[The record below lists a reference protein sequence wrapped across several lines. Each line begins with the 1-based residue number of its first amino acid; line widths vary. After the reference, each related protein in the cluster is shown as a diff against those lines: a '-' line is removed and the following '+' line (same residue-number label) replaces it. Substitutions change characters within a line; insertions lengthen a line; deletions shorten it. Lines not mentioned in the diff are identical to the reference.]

1 MRPPLT
7 LLFGAWLSEG
17 PCGSRSS
24 RDRRRHHVLG
34 RPRRHGAAPRRIVR
48 RLDRRRAHPR
58 LLRASHPV
66 FSSRAADKV
75 STRPP
80 PSHSPPPRCTA
91 RPLSPARRT
100 ERPIWA
106 GNAAATGWWRPR
118 QRGSA
123 TPRKLSRQTCDLCPS
138 YSPQILPYP
147 GSPGTASG
155 EPRQVCSISDK
166 FIPPE
171 RRSSA
176 AWRPRTGLGTGQVWI
191 LHGAAVYL
199 RAHGAFRGAPE
210 VCRLRGAAIARRR
223 RLCQLTV
230 TPSTRSQCVCSAST
244 PATVT
249 PSVLAYTG

>member
-1 MRPPLT
+1 MTAHRWLT
-7 LLFGAWLSEG
+7 KRHSSLLSRACSTEG
-17 PCGSRSS
+17 SCGSPSS

-34 RPRRHGAAPRRIVR
+34 RPRRRGAAPRRIVR
-48 RLDRRRAHPR
+48 WLDRRRAHPR

-75 STRPP
+75 GTRPP

-123 TPRKLSRQTCDLCPS
+123 TPRKLARQTCDLCPS

-155 EPRQVCSISDK
+155 EPRQVSSISDK
-166 FIPPE
+166 FSSRPSADLWPSGAQDGAWDRPGVDSP
-171 RRSSA
+171 RRCGVSA
-176 AWRPRTGLGTGQVWI
+176 RPCMARSGVR
-191 LHGAAVYL
+191 L
-199 RAHGAFRGAPE
+199 RRVDCGAP
-210 VCRLRGAAIARRR
+210 R
-223 RLCQLTV
+223 
-230 TPSTRSQCVCSAST
+230 
-244 PATVT
+244 
-249 PSVLAYTG
+249 